1 MRSLSLGGAWVTA
14 TYGGRIEMDMQ
25 RACREIINEVD
36 GSLGCIVIDTQTGL
50 TVAAESRPGAAL
62 NATMVDLLSIISTNM
77 FSGQMVR
84 RFEEALDRA
93 GASDGSFVREV
104 QMTTAQTNQFMS
116 AIPGWNGG
124 LLVLITDKSV
134 SLGLGW
140 MALHRVVKQL
150 GAPTQAPSQVADAP
164 PQPPVP
170 EAAPPR
176 ADVRPEPSPAG
187 LAPPQR
193 RQPITASAPPWAEA
207 RMPYQAPAAEDHY
220 SPRPREDASPLS
232 PLAAK
237 NPSAAQPQPPAPAVA
252 ERQPGAVA
260 QQPEA
265 PSPAAEASSLQDPVV
280 EEQPEALSAEA
291 PPAASTKA
299 APKAAAPAVGP
310 RMNMFTSRQRKKRGA
325 K

>member
-93 GASDGSFVREV
+93 DASDGSFVREV

-164 PQPPVP
+164 PQPQAP

-176 ADVRPEPSPAG
+176 ADVRPESSPAG
-187 LAPPQR
+187 LAHPPQ
-193 RQPITASAPPWAEA
+193 RQPITAPAPPWAEA

-220 SPRPREDASPLS
+220 SPRPGEDASPLS
-232 PLAAK
+232 PLAA
-237 NPSAAQPQPPAPAVA
+237 NASAARRQPPAPAVA

>member
-84 RFEEALDRA
+84 RFEEALDRTA
-93 GASDGSFVREV
+93 ASDGSFVREV

-164 PQPPVP
+164 P
-170 EAAPPR
+170 AA
-176 ADVRPEPSPAG
+176 AGAGGSPS
-187 LAPPQR
+187 QSR
-193 RQPITASAPPWAEA
+193 C
-207 RMPYQAPAAEDHY
+207 
-220 SPRPREDASPLS
+220 SPR
-232 PLAAK
+232 
-237 NPSAAQPQPPAPAVA
+237 V
-252 ERQPGAVA
+252 QPGGFG
-260 QQPEA
+260 A
-265 PSPAAEASSLQDPVV
+265 P
-280 EEQPEALSAEA
+280 
-291 PPAASTKA
+291 
-299 APKAAAPAVGP
+299 AAAPADHCVGTAVGGSKNAVSSAGCGGP
-310 RMNMFTSRQRKKRGA
+310 LLAAAQGRRKPALAACSEEPFRSAASTTRPGGGGA
-325 K
+325 PARRRCSAAGGAVASGGGIVLTGSSG